1 MAKCWFPFP
10 PLPPLATTALSPSS
24 FKSAITR
31 PVASSLIIVPGGT
44 LRIKSSP
51 FLPAFL
57 FLLRTVLLPVP
68 SVGAAVF
75 QPTEVCEYQILSTY
89 DVTTGPIDFT
99 VFLNYL
105 LILNCQPRLLNLII
119 GGMNG
124 SLQICNM
131 ILEFF
136 VV

>member
-1 MAKCWFPFP
+1 M
-10 PLPPLATTALSPSS
+10 LLEIL
-24 FKSAITR
+24 
-31 PVASSLIIVPGGT
+31 
-44 LRIKSSP
+44 
-51 FLPAFL
+51 L
-57 FLLRTVLLPVP
+57 FFWLRTVLLPVP
-68 SVGAAVF
+68 SVVAAVF

-105 LILNCQPRLLNLII
+105 LILNCQPRLLNVIV
-119 GGMNG
+119 GSMNR
-124 SLQICNM
+124 SFQIRNM

>member
-1 MAKCWFPFP
+1 MCIRDRLYAGY
-10 PLPPLATTALSPSS
+10 S
-24 FKSAITR
+24 
-31 PVASSLIIVPGGT
+31 VASGD
-44 LRIKSSP
+44 
-51 FLPAFL
+51 PAFL

-68 SVGAAVF
+68 SVGATVF

-105 LILNCQPRLLNLII
+105 LILNCQSRLLNLII

>member
-1 MAKCWFPFP
+1 MQRNIKTEFSKFE
-10 PLPPLATTALSPSS
+10 
-24 FKSAITR
+24 KYKDAI
-31 PVASSLIIVPGGT
+31 PHSVASGD
-44 LRIKSSP
+44 
-51 FLPAFL
+51 PAFL
-57 FLLRTVLLPVP
+57 FLLRTVLLLVP
-68 SVGAAVF
+68 SVVAAVF

-89 DVTTGPIDFT
+89 DVTTGSIDFT

-105 LILNCQPRLLNLII
+105 LILNCQSRLLNLII

-131 ILEFF
+131 IFEFF

>member
-1 MAKCWFPFP
+1 M
-10 PLPPLATTALSPSS
+10 LLEIL
-24 FKSAITR
+24 
-31 PVASSLIIVPGGT
+31 
-44 LRIKSSP
+44 
-51 FLPAFL
+51 L
-57 FLLRTVLLPVP
+57 FFWLRTVLLPVP
-68 SVGAAVF
+68 SVGATVF

-119 GGMNG
+119 GSVNG

-131 ILEFF
+131 IFEFF

>member
-1 MAKCWFPFP
+1 M
-10 PLPPLATTALSPSS
+10 
-24 FKSAITR
+24 KSN
-31 PVASSLIIVPGGT
+31 
-44 LRIKSSP
+44 
-51 FLPAFL
+51 
-57 FLLRTVLLPVP
+57 
-68 SVGAAVF
+68 
-75 QPTEVCEYQILSTY
+75 

>member
-1 MAKCWFPFP
+1 MQGI
-10 PLPPLATTALSPSS
+10 LLLLE
-24 FKSAITR
+24 I
-31 PVASSLIIVPGGT
+31 L
-44 LRIKSSP
+44 
-51 FLPAFL
+51 L
-57 FLLRTVLLPVP
+57 FLGLRTVLLPVP
-68 SVGAAVF
+68 SVVAAVF

-105 LILNCQPRLLNLII
+105 LILNCQSRLLNLII